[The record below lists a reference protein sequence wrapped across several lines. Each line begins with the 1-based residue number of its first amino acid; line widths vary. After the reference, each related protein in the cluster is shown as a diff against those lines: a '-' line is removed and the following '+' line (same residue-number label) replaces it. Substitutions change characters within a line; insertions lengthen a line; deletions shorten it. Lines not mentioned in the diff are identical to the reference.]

1 MIELKFE
8 EKISELE
15 KIVNK
20 LEDGTLS
27 LDESITLFEK
37 GIKLSKDCQKILDD
51 AEKKISVLMEDE
63 KGDMTAVDFPDL
75 ENE

>member
-1 MIELKFE
+1 MKFE

>member
-1 MIELKFE
+1 MELKFE